1 MNKIASIVTAGLL
14 GLATCSPA
22 IAFQGATGK
31 FTVNGTVTEVEPR
44 YVVKNISNPERHCK
58 IVDVPIY
65 QKSQGGDVIGNII
78 GGAIIGGI
86 IGNNV
91 VKGDGA
97 GAAGAVIGSIIGNEK
112 GKQKQTQTIIGYK
125 QVEQCHTHQ
134 NVEQVEV
141 RAGSVIVV
149 EYAGGRLKFSTERNY
164 KVGDT
169 VPLYMDLTVR

>member
-1 MNKIASIVTAGLL
+1 MITATTIA
-14 GLATCSPA
+14 LASCSPA

-31 FTVNGTVTEVEPR
+31 FTVQGTVIDVEPR
-44 YVVKNISNPERHCK
+44 YEVQNISNPTQHCK
-58 IVDVPIY
+58 IVEVPIY
-65 QKSQGGDVIGNII
+65 QQKGGDVIGNII

-91 VKGDGA
+91 VKGDGS

-112 GKQKQTQTIIGYK
+112 GKQKQSQEIVGYK
-125 QVEQCHTHQ
+125 QVNKCHTHN
-134 NVEQVEV
+134 NVERVEV
-141 RAGSVIVV
+141 RKGSVVVV

-164 KVGDT
+164 NVGDS